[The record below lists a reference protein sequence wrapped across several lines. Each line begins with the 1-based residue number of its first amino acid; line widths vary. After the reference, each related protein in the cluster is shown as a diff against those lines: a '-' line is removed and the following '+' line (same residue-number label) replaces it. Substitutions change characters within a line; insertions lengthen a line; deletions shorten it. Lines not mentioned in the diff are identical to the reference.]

1 MRCLIAGALLLL
13 PLASAAHAQSC
24 CGGWSGYAPTVWS
37 QGIPPG
43 FSPTAWGQGIP
54 WGFTPTTWAPG
65 HFAMPGCGWELAAP
79 AIVVPPM
86 PTAPTK
92 EALPLPRPADPE
104 KPGDR

>member
-1 MRCLIAGALLLL
+1 
-13 PLASAAHAQSC
+13 
-24 CGGWSGYAPTVWS
+24 
-37 QGIPPG
+37 
-43 FSPTAWGQGIP
+43 
-54 WGFTPTTWAPG
+54 
-65 HFAMPGCGWELAAP
+65 MPGCGWELAAP